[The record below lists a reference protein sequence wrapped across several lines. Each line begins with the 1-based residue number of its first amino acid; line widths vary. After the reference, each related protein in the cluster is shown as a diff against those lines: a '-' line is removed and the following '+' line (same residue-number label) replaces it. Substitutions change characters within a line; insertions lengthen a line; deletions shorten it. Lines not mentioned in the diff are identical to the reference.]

1 MMDKFEVVLP
11 KLRTIALFS
20 DFAEDNERNNRILKL
35 VYDNIHLKEFSKGDV
50 IIKEGD
56 FGDDFYILYKGSI
69 QIERDTP
76 AGDVI
81 ALASLNSEQ
90 NIFFGETALI
100 SNDARTATVKAAS
113 ACTAIVLNANDFE
126 KICDQE
132 PVFGYKV
139 VMEIARR
146 MAITIKTTNSDKAT
160 LYAALFDEIEGL
172 Q

>member
-1 MMDKFEVVLP
+1 MDQFETVLP

-20 DFAEDNERNNRILKL
+20 DFSEDNERNNRILKL
-35 VYDNIHLKEFSKGDV
+35 VYDNIQLKEFSKGEV
-50 IIKEGD
+50 IIKEGN
-56 FGDDFYILYKGSI
+56 FGEDFYILYKGSV
-69 QIERDTP
+69 QIERTTP

-81 ALASLNSEQ
+81 ALASLNSDQ
-90 NIFFGETALI
+90 NVFFGETALI
-100 SNDARTATVKAAS
+100 SNDARTATVKASS
-113 ACTAIVLNANDFE
+113 ACTTIVLTSSSFE
-126 KICDQE
+126 KISEIE

-146 MAITIKTTNSDKAT
+146 MANTIKTTNSDKAT

>member
-1 MMDKFEVVLP
+1 MDRFEVVLP

-35 VYDNIHLKEFSKGDV
+35 VYDNIQLKDFSKGEV
-50 IIKEGD
+50 IIQEGN
-56 FGDDFYILYKGSI
+56 FGEEFYILYKGSV
-69 QIERDTP
+69 QIERATP

-81 ALASLNSEQ
+81 ALASLNSDQ

-100 SNDARTATVKAAS
+100 SNDARTATVKASS
-113 ACTAIVLNANDFE
+113 ACTTIVLNKNKFE
-126 KICDQE
+126 EICEKE

-146 MAITIKTTNSDKAT
+146 MANTIKTTNSDKAT